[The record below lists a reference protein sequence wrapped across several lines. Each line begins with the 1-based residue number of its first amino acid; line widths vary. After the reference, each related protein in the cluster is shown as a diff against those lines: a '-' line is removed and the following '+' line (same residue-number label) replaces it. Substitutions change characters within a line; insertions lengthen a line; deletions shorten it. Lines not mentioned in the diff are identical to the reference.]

1 MEPLTLDMILVMA
14 MIGLAIFLFIVEWVR
29 VDVVAILMM
38 VTLPL
43 LHLVTPKEAFVG
55 LSSNAVVSII
65 AVIIIGAGLDRTGMI
80 NKLVAPVLRLAGNSA
95 SRIIIAISVTVAII
109 SSFMQNIGAAALFL
123 PAIQRISKMQ
133 KIPLGR
139 LLMPVGF
146 SAILGGTIT
155 LVGCS
160 PLILLNDLLAP
171 FNLEPF
177 GLFDVTPIGLV
188 LVASGI
194 TCFVLLG
201 RFILPKGEAGEESPN
216 ACFASPETSED
227 GGTESAVAATEIY
240 ELKTPDDFID
250 YRDPIIVEDLRR
262 RYLLNVVAIT
272 EPPDYHVISPLP
284 DMEIRS
290 GIDLVVCGEKK
301 NVLRMATD
309 LGLHLKEEL
318 ETYRTRLGCDAAGAV
333 DAVVAPRSPFAGRS
347 LREINFQDR
356 FRVTP
361 LSVYRQEE
369 TYRAK
374 IDDIVIQIGDV
385 VTLHGTWKRLGAL
398 QKEGGLLFSLPTDLE
413 EMRPEKALWAGL
425 WLITALVMIMGLK
438 IQLSVA
444 LMTGALGMILSRVLT
459 IDEAYQSVDWRTIF
473 LLAGLIPL
481 GIATEKT
488 GAAAWI
494 AHTIL
499 SVIGDVSP
507 IVLLTVIGLLSTMFT
522 LVISNV
528 GATVLLVPLVVNMAI
543 AAHTDP
549 RMAALVVG
557 LATSNSFMLPTH
569 QVNALYMGPG
579 HYRTVDFIKAG
590 ALVSVV
596 FLVVMI
602 AMISLVYGI

>member
-1 MEPLTLDMILVMA
+1 MEQLTPDMIMVLM

-38 VTLPL
+38 VVLPL

-65 AVIIIGAGLDRTGMI
+65 AVIIIGAGLDKTGMI
-80 NKLVAPVLRLAGNSA
+80 NKLVKPVLMVAGTSS
-95 SRIIIAISVTVAII
+95 SRIIVAISFTVAVI

-133 KIPLGR
+133 KIPLSR

-160 PLILLNDLLAP
+160 PLILLNDLLLP
-171 FNLEPF
+171 FNLKPF
-177 GLFDVTPIGLV
+177 GLFDVTPIGLA

-194 TCFVLLG
+194 VCFILLG
-201 RFILPKGEAGEESPN
+201 RFILPQGE
-216 ACFASPETSED
+216 CQ
-227 GGTESAVAATEIY
+227 GTEDTEAFCTIDGLTSNEEEDNSQF
-240 ELKTPDDFID
+240 ELTTSDDFMD
-250 YRDPIIVEDLRR
+250 YRDPVRVEDLRR
-262 RYLLNVVAIT
+262 RYLVNVLALT
-272 EPPDYHVISPLP
+272 EPPDFKTLSPSP
-284 DMEIRS
+284 ESEIRA
-290 GIDLVVCGEKK
+290 GVDLVVCGRQKDVE
-301 NVLRMATD
+301 RMAQTE
-309 LGLHLKEEL
+309 GMELKETIECYSS
-318 ETYRTRLGCDAAGAV
+318 EFDSSTSGTV
-333 DAVVAPRSPFAGRS
+333 EAVVSPRSQFAG
-347 LREINFQDR
+347 LTLAEIAIQDR

-361 LSVYRQEE
+361 LEMHRLEE
-369 TYRAK
+369 TYRAE
-374 IDDIVIQIGDV
+374 IDSITLQTGDV
-385 VTLHGTWKRLGAL
+385 IHFYGTWKRLESL
-398 QKEGGLLFSLPTDLE
+398 HREGGLLFSMPSDLE
-413 EMRPEKALWAGL
+413 DMRPEKALWAGS
-425 WLITALVMIMGLK
+425 WLTISLVMIMIFD

-444 LMTGALGMILSRVLT
+444 LMTGALGMVVTRVIS

-481 GIATEKT
+481 GIATQKT
-488 GAAAWI
+488 GTAQWI
-494 AHTIL
+494 AGTIL
-499 SVIGDVSP
+499 NIIGDVTP
-507 IVLLTVIGLLSTMFT
+507 IVLLTVIGILSTMFT

-543 AAHTDP
+543 AANVDP

-579 HYRTVDFIKAG
+579 RYRTVDFIKAG
-590 ALVSVV
+590 SLVSVV

-602 AMISLVYGI
+602 AMISLIYGI

>member
-1 MEPLTLDMILVMA
+1 MGQLTPDMILVLI
-14 MIGLAIFLFIVEWVR
+14 MIALAIFLFIVEWVR

-38 VTLPL
+38 VALPL

-65 AVIIIGAGLDRTGMI
+65 AVIIIGAGLDKTGMI
-80 NKLVAPVLRLAGNSA
+80 NKLVKPVLAVAGTST
-95 SRIIIAISVTVAII
+95 SRIIVAISVTVAFI

-133 KIPLGR
+133 KIPLSR

-160 PLILLNDLLAP
+160 PLILLNDLLLP

-177 GLFDVTPIGLV
+177 GLFDVTPIGLALMV
-188 LVASGI
+188 SGI
-194 TCFVLLG
+194 ACFILLG
-201 RFILPKGEAGEESPN
+201 RFILPQGE
-216 ACFASPETSED
+216 CQ
-227 GGTESAVAATEIY
+227 GTEDNEAFCTIDGLVANEEEVNSHY
-240 ELKTPDDFID
+240 ELTTADDFMD
-250 YRDPIIVEDLRR
+250 YRDPVHVDDLRR
-262 RYLLNVVAIT
+262 RYLVNVLALT
-272 EPPDYHVISPLP
+272 EPPDFKTLSPSP
-284 DMEIRS
+284 ESEIRA
-290 GIDLVVCGEKK
+290 GVDLVVCGRKK
-301 NVLRMATD
+301 DVERMALTEEMV
-309 LGLHLKEEL
+309 LKETIDCYSSEFDTSISGTV
-318 ETYRTRLGCDAAGAV
+318 E
-333 DAVVAPRSPFAGRS
+333 AVVSPRSQFAG
-347 LREINFQDR
+347 LTLAEIRVQDR

-361 LSVYRQEE
+361 LEIHRQEE
-369 TYRAK
+369 TYRAN
-374 IDDIVIQIGDV
+374 IDSIALQTGDV
-385 VTLHGTWKRLGAL
+385 IRFYGTWKRLESL
-398 QKEGGLLFSLPTDLE
+398 HREGGLLFSMPSDLE
-413 EMRPEKALWAGL
+413 DMRPEKALWAGG
-425 WLITALVMIMGLK
+425 WLVLSLVMIMGFD

-444 LMTGALGMILSRVLT
+444 LMTGALGMVITRVIS

-481 GIATEKT
+481 GIATQKT
-488 GAAAWI
+488 GTAEWI
-494 AHTIL
+494 AGSIL
-499 SVIGDVSP
+499 SIIGDVSP
-507 IVLLTVIGLLSTMFT
+507 IVLLTVIGILSTMFT

-543 AAHTDP
+543 AANVDP

-579 HYRTVDFIKAG
+579 RYRTVDFIKAG
-590 ALVSVV
+590 SLVSVV

-602 AMISLVYGI
+602 AMISLIYGI